1 MKATSAERMRK
12 MKAKRAA
19 QPNFDKEK
27 YQIKYNCRFPNFGR
41 RRKNKPKGMKKDYG
55 TREYE
60 QMRWTAEKS
69 EKGRWDK
76 SGS

>member
-1 MKATSAERMRK
+1 MRK

-41 RRKNKPKGMKKDYG
+41 RRKNKPKEMKKDYG

-60 QMRWTAEKS
+60 QMR
-69 EKGRWDK
+69 
-76 SGS
+76 